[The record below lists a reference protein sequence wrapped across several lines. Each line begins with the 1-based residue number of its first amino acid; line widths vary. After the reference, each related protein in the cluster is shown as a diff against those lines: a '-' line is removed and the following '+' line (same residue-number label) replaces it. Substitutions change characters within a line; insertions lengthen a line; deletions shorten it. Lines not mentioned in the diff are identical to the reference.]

1 MTVSPMVTSAAAIR
15 SVKTGSAAAWAAW
28 DTFSQQGELA
38 LGDAEM
44 QRHEDA
50 PGGSPGKTARC
61 AGIGKTVTPHTLRHA
76 VTASLD
82 AGVPLRDLHM
92 PAGCAAW
99 PAYLCAGGQIGE

>member
-1 MTVSPMVTSAAAIR
+1 VDYESHAVTLTATSSAR
-15 SVKTGSAAAWAAW
+15 CWW
-28 DTFSQQGELA
+28 P
-38 LGDAEM
+38 
-44 QRHEDA
+44 
-50 PGGSPGKTARC
+50 PGGSSGKTARC

-92 PAGCAAW
+92 SAGCAAW